1 MYGRRRNL
9 KPLIIVIVF
18 LLIGIY
24 YFLDARLES
33 SIMGIAISRSQLTG
47 QQIISRAIIENIAN
61 KTEYQD
67 LMTIHKDSE
76 GRIVL
81 MQPNTVMINRMMA
94 ETLLCVEEGF
104 INLERQ
110 TLSIPSGQMTGSKIF
125 AGYGPEIKV
134 RMVPVGK
141 INVEMNHQFEDA
153 GINQTHHLISLTV
166 KGSIKVIVPFNDE
179 EVDITMKIPI
189 TENIV
194 VGQVP
199 DTYLGFSS
207 QSKFSSLF
215 QE

>member
-1 MYGRRRNL
+1 LYGRRSIV
-9 KPLIIVIVF
+9 KPLIILLVP
-18 LLIGIY
+18 LLISFY
-24 YFLDARLES
+24 FFLDARLES
-33 SIMGIAISRSQLTG
+33 SIMGMAISRSQLMG
-47 QQIISRAIIENIAN
+47 QQIISRAIIENIAH

-81 MQPNTVMINRMMA
+81 MQPNTVIINRMMA

-104 INLERQ
+104 INLQRQ
-110 TLSIPSGQMTGSKIF
+110 TLSIPSGQLTGSKIF
-125 AGYGPEIKV
+125 AAYGPEIKV
-134 RMVPVGK
+134 KMMPVGK
-141 INVEMNHQFEDA
+141 INVEMNHQFEEA
-153 GINQTHHLISLTV
+153 GINQTHHLIYL
-166 KGSIKVIVPFNDE
+166 KINGRIKVIAPFNE
-179 EVDITMKIPI
+179 EEADVNMNIPI
-189 TENIV
+189 AENIV